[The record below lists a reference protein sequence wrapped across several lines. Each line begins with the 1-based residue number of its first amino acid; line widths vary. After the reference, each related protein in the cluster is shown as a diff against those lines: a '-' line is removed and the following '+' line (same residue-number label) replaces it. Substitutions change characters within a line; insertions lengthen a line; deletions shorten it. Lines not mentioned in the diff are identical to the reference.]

1 MFSPSRDEARGFFF
15 DSWKKYREKAP
26 LTELEKIALQV
37 ILLHPEYQP
46 LLENP
51 ERNLERDYTPED
63 GELNP
68 FLHLSL
74 HLAIEEQL
82 SIDQPRGLRSRYER
96 LAAKTGSE
104 HDAKHGMLECLGETL
119 WEAQRAGRPPDEGVY
134 LRCIERKAAMRSED

>member
-1 MFSPSRDEARGFFF
+1 MFAPSRDAARRFFI
-15 DSWKKYREKAP
+15 DTWMKYKAQGS
-26 LTELEKIALQV
+26 LTDLEKVALQV
-37 ILLHPEYQP
+37 ILLHPEYHAV
-46 LLENP
+46 LENP
-51 ERNLERDYTPED
+51 ERSLERDYTPEG

-82 SIDQPRGLRSRYER
+82 SIDQPRGLRERYER
-96 LAAKTGSE
+96 LAAKADSE
-104 HDAKHGMLECLGETL
+104 HDAKHGILECLGETL